1 MAFSRWLCFL
11 FLMSLT
17 LPMAG
22 AAAES
27 RSSRSGITVET
38 HQGHVIARTEVHS
51 SMAAAHA
58 LLGNPKRIAA
68 IEGRGSEVTSRQ
80 VGDCIESEVV
90 APSGVGKIRYTS
102 ISCPT
107 PDGFRGSL
115 VSSKQIR
122 SMEAR
127 WTITETK
134 GRVQVSYDLYFVPRI
149 RVPQR
154 LVAALAKRGVRRLLE
169 AVQRELEHAPH
180 TTNQPA
186 SGPPSPL
193 ADEVGGGVT
202 R

>member
-1 MAFSRWLCFL
+1 MTFSRWLCCL
-11 FLMSLT
+11 FLTSLM
-17 LPMAG
+17 LPMPRV
-22 AAAES
+22 AAES
-27 RSSRSGITVET
+27 HSTRTGVTVQT
-38 HQGHVIARTEVHS
+38 HDGHVIARTEINS
-51 SMAAAHA
+51 SLAAAHA

-90 APSGVGKIRYTS
+90 APSGVGKVRYTS

-180 TTNQPA
+180 TTNQPG
-186 SGPPSPL
+186 SGRPPPL
-193 ADEVGGGVT
+193 ADEVRGGMT